1 MLRIATKSLARAFR
15 YQAPYMDARTVGMF
29 IYAVLDNGK
38 KHRLLR
44 SVRWVSLISGVAA
57 VIAIIIITVI
67 VSAITARFDGAI
79 STALFVWVVSIEE
92 SVWAIG

>member
-15 YQAPYMDARTVGMF
+15 YQAPYMIARTVGMF
-29 IYAVLDNGK
+29 IYAVLGNEK
-38 KHRLLR
+38 
-44 SVRWVSLISGVAA
+44 SVEFLGVCVWVSLISGVAT